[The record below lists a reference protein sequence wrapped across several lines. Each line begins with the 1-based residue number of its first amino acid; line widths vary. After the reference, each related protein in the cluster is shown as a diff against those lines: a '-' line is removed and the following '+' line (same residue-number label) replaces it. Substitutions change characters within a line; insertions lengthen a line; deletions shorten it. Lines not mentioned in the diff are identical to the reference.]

1 MVGVDSL
8 EMVRYHNKL
17 HPQLVSTLAD
27 IRPLSSF
34 NELANAER
42 GATWVKR

>member
-8 EMVRYHNKL
+8 EMVRYHL
-17 HPQLVSTLAD
+17 QVCARLVSTLAE
-27 IRPLSSF
+27 IIVLSSF
-34 NELANAER
+34 DDLTNAEP

>member
-8 EMVRYHNKL
+8 EMVRYHL
-17 HPQLVSTLAD
+17 CLRPRLISTLSE
-27 IRPLSSF
+27 IIVLSSF
-34 NELANAER
+34 DDLVYAEN